1 MNNDSFFILEK
12 RGMSIMEERVYRITV
27 PTPFPVGN
35 VNMYVI
41 QSDSLTLIDAG
52 VKTETAWQS
61 FQQQLRELGYTP
73 ADIDQVVITHHH
85 PDHIGLIDYLP
96 EEIPVIGHKKAV
108 RWVRQEETFF
118 QQQQQFF
125 EQFLIECGVDH
136 SFLAQLPHLRG
147 SLRYACRRPL
157 TDTVQ
162 EGDSLPGLP
171 HWKVIETPGHAQS
184 HIVFYRE
191 TDGVMIGGDHLLLHI
206 SPNPLIEPPFD
217 GETERPKPLL
227 QYNDSLRKML
237 RYDIAYC
244 MTGHGEDVTDIPA
257 LVEKRLR
264 KQRERAE
271 QVLDM
276 VKQGPHTVFQVC
288 QKLFPTAYQ
297 QEFMLTMSETIG
309 QLDYL
314 EENGAVRKEKVNDYY
329 VYEAVGGSICG

>member
-1 MNNDSFFILEK
+1 MNNDSFFILE
-12 RGMSIMEERVYRITV
+12 RRRMANMNEHVYRITV

-41 QSDSLTLIDAG
+41 KGDSLTLIDAG
-52 VKTETAWQS
+52 VKTEEAWQS

-73 ADIDQVVITHHH
+73 ADIDQVVLTHHH
-85 PDHIGLIDYLP
+85 PDHVGLIDYLP
-96 EEIPVIGHKKAV
+96 EEIPVIGHKKAD
-108 RWVRQEETFF
+108 RWVRQDETFF
-118 QQQQQFF
+118 QQHQQFF
-125 EQFLIECGVDH
+125 EQFLIECGVDP
-136 SFLAQLPHLRG
+136 SFLAQQPELRG
-147 SLRYACRRPL
+147 SLRYACHRPL
-157 TDTVQ
+157 ADTVQ

-206 SPNPLIEPPFD
+206 SPNPLMEPPFA

-244 MTGHGEDVTDIPA
+244 MTGHGEDVTDVPA

-271 QVLDM
+271 QVLEM

-288 QKLFPTAYQ
+288 QKLFPTVYQ

-314 EENGAVRKEKVNDYY
+314 EANGAVKKKQAGDYY
-329 VYEAVGGSICG
+329 VYEAVEVSV